1 MQKNQDFFI
10 TPIRYVEQVVEPLE
24 IIKMLFLQGIYT
36 VLFCLYIYFQ
46 IVQRSTRQKPKFY
59 IISLSLLYVL
69 ITSVTILY
77 MTSTYES
84 LISGTMIGLTFSPSF
99 RQLSVD
105 QHTNP
110 DIHYVAFLDQ
120 NTSMM
125 TIYMIAKQLIG
136 LVQLCRC
143 YHLWESRKSII
154 TPPIILCALNALF
167 FIGGLILETQKESN
181 LDPPFLLASERKNIF
196 GIATILSLTFALVT
210 MATNVLLTALIA
222 GRLFWLMKMT
232 NKYLD
237 TNSQMNHQKIKQI
250 PIIIIES
257 GCLYPATII
266 VATCFIVSISPLQ
279 LVPIVA
285 QTMGI
290 APTLIM
296 VRVDLGLSFEHDG
309 PRKVHSEDV

>member
-1 MQKNQDFFI
+1 MQETQDFLI

-24 IIKMLFLQGIYT
+24 IIKMAKLFLQGIYT
-36 VLFCLYIYFQ
+36 VLFWLYIYFQ
-46 IVQRSTRQKPKFY
+46 IVQRPARKKPKFY

-77 MTSTYES
+77 VTSTYES

-110 DIHYVAFLDQ
+110 DIQYFAFLDQ

-125 TIYMIAKQLIG
+125 TIYMIAKQLTG

-154 TPPIILCALNALF
+154 APPIIFCTLNALF
-167 FIGGLILETQKESN
+167 FVDFN
-181 LDPPFLLASERKNIF
+181 PPFLLGNARENIF
-196 GIATILSLTFALVT
+196 SIATIISLTFALVT
-210 MATNVLLTALIA
+210 LVTNVLLTALIA
-222 GRLFWLMKMT
+222 GRIFWLMKMT

-237 TNSQMNHQKIKQI
+237 TNSRMNHQKIKQI

-257 GCLYPATII
+257 GCLYPVTII
-266 VATCFIVSISPLQ
+266 VATCFIVSISPLK
-279 LVPIVA
+279 LVPIAA

-296 VRVDLGLSFEHDG
+296 VRVDLGLSIEHDG
-309 PRKVHSEDV
+309 PRKVHSESVQGVVAVV